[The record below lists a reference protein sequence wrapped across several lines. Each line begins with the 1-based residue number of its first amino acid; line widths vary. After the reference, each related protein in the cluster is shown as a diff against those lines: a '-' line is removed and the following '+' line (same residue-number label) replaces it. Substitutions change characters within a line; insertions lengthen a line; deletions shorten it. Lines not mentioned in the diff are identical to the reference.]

1 MERKILPEP
10 IIRHHMQELDS
21 YSSSVSAGVHS
32 HRSLRRDRPF
42 DDPVRDMEGMLDE
55 YGRYEIVGRKY

>member
-1 MERKILPEP
+1 
-10 IIRHHMQELDS
+10 MQELDS